1 MLIRIITLSAVLL
14 SAAPA
19 HAQQGGPRCR
29 TTANPAGTG
38 VIPGAANEGRE
49 MRRAVLDSLETDIEA
64 AAREAGIQQ
73 PAGMVVIVMPDDA
86 AGRAEIHLH
95 ESNVRESLVRDAVA
109 RRAAL
114 LASLPAD
121 ESTVY
126 FRLEP
131 VPFPA
136 ADSVVVE
143 CRPQMSNPEWFY
155 RELREAIQEEGSGMT
170 GVAHLKML
178 VTRDGRVA
186 YAEVRRS
193 GRPALDRALVRVTRG
208 VRFEP
213 ATVQGIPVDLWVE
226 APVPLTR
233 P

>member
-1 MLIRIITLSAVLL
+1 MLIRIMTFSAVLL
-14 SAAPA
+14 AAAPA

-29 TTANPAGTG
+29 TTANPAGTAT
-38 VIPGAANEGRE
+38 PWATNEGRG
-49 MRRAVLDSLETDIEA
+49 MRRAVLDSVEADIEA
-64 AAREAGIQQ
+64 AARQSGIQQ

-95 ESNVRESLVRDAVA
+95 ESNVRESFVRDALA
-109 RRAAL
+109 RRAPL
-114 LASLPAD
+114 LASLRPD
-121 ESTVY
+121 GNTLY
-126 FRLEP
+126 FWLEP

-143 CRPQMSNPEWFY
+143 CRPQMANPEWFY
-155 RELREAIQEEGSGMT
+155 RELRQAIQEEGSGMT
-170 GVAHLKML
+170 GVVHLKML
-178 VTRDGRVA
+178 VARDGRVA
-186 YAEVRRS
+186 YASVRRS

-208 VRFEP
+208 LRFEP